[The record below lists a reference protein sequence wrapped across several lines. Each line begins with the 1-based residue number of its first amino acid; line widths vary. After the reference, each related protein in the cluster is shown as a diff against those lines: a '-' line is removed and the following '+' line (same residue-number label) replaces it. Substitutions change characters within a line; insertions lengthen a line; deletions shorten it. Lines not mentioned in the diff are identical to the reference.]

1 MGAALGLV
9 MALIWIVV
17 VVYLFGLATRLVNAV
32 EEIARQMGARNG
44 GTVLQG
50 RFPD

>member
-1 MGAALGLV
+1 MGAAVGLV

-17 VVYLFGLATRLVNAV
+17 VIYLFGLATRLVNAV
-32 EEIARQMGARNG
+32 EEIARQMGTRNSA
-44 GTVLQG
+44 TVLHG